1 MFGKRYFGNRYFGC
15 RYFGNCGAAAV
26 AATGS
31 ALRKFQNFFFRF

>member
-15 RYFGNCGAAAV
+15 RYFGNCGAAA